1 MYKETPKLLFIKVI
15 VFTIVTLHGRKNA
28 SFLEKQGKFGKKQIL
43 EKSKVRK
50 KSKFGKRTVWR
61 GYVGFGQLNLKDE
74 ICARQVKK
82 LSQASKFCKLSKG

>member
-1 MYKETPKLLFIKVI
+1 MQ
-15 VFTIVTLHGRKNA
+15 VFWKNRE
-28 SFLEKQGKFGKKQIL
+28 SLEKSKFWKKANFGKKQIL

-74 ICARQVKK
+74 ICARQVKE
-82 LSQASKFCKLSKG
+82 LSEAS